1 MAKYRL
7 SREDRTDFVLGHLH
21 KKISLEDAV
30 AFMKERIVLDEK
42 KAIDDAWNK
51 KGRQL
56 LRSFK
61 DSEGVRRLA
70 AYNDSPEGE
79 QRRMVYQMIDICND
93 VDVLE
98 KQIRN
103 MAKSRDG
110 SDKLIKKVADRIN
123 KISSQLDEFFIYDFE
138 ESESGTTNHG

>member
-7 SREDRTDFVLGHLH
+7 TREDRTDFVLGHLH
-21 KKISLEDAV
+21 KKITLADAV
-30 AFMKERIVLDEK
+30 TFLKEHIVLDEK
-42 KAIDDAWNK
+42 KAIDDAWNE

-70 AYNDSPEGE
+70 AYNDSPDGE

-110 SDKLIKKVADRIN
+110 SDKLIKKVADRID
-123 KISSQLDEFFIYDFE
+123 KIANQSDEFFIFDFE
-138 ESESGTTNHG
+138 EPGKEDAK

>member
-7 SREDRTDFVLGHLH
+7 VREDRTEFVLGHLH
-21 KKISLEDAV
+21 RKITLADAV
-30 AFMKERIVLDEK
+30 AFLKDRIVLDEK
-42 KAIDDAWNK
+42 KAIDDAWND

-61 DSEGVRRLA
+61 DSEGIRRLA
-70 AYNDSPEGE
+70 AYNDSPSGE

-110 SDKLIKKVADRIN
+110 SDKLIKKVADRID
-123 KISSQLDEFFIYDFE
+123 KIANQSDEFEVLDFGDME
-138 ESESGTTNHG
+138 KGESV

>member
-1 MAKYRL
+1 MSKYRL
-7 SREDRTDFVLGHLH
+7 TREDRTDFVLGHLH
-21 KKISLEDAV
+21 KKITLADAV
-30 AFMKERIVLDEK
+30 AFLKERTVLDEK

-70 AYNDSPEGE
+70 AYNDSPAGE

-110 SDKLIKKVADRIN
+110 SDKLIKKVADRIE
-123 KISSQLDEFFIYDFE
+123 KIANQSDEFFIYDFD
-138 ESESGTTNHG
+138 ESAEGASQ